1 MRCLSRSRYCT
12 NESCPSGGPNLR
24 QGEQLTN
31 RTSHLQD
38 YITIISCKWQEQ
50 MFYLEEKFIDNMNKH
65 ENNEGLSWSQ
75 VVQNVAKMQRALEC
89 YESNLATS
97 VIEDAKRK
105 TKKYF
110 AFWLVTLA
118 ALIGT
123 NLGWLYVFM
132 TM

>member
-1 MRCLSRSRYCT
+1 M
-12 NESCPSGGPNLR
+12 
-24 QGEQLTN
+24 
-31 RTSHLQD
+31 
-38 YITIISCKWQEQ
+38 
-50 MFYLEEKFIDNMNKH
+50 DNMNKH

-75 VVQNVAKMQRALEC
+75 MVQNVAKMQRALEC

-105 TKKYF
+105 TQNIF
-110 AFWLVTLA
+110 SFWLVTLS

>member
-1 MRCLSRSRYCT
+1 M
-12 NESCPSGGPNLR
+12 
-24 QGEQLTN
+24 
-31 RTSHLQD
+31 
-38 YITIISCKWQEQ
+38 
-50 MFYLEEKFIDNMNKH
+50 DNMNKH

-105 TKKYF
+105 TQNIF
-110 AFWLVTLA
+110 SFWLVTLA

>member
-1 MRCLSRSRYCT
+1 M
-12 NESCPSGGPNLR
+12 
-24 QGEQLTN
+24 
-31 RTSHLQD
+31 
-38 YITIISCKWQEQ
+38 
-50 MFYLEEKFIDNMNKH
+50 DNMNKH

-75 VVQNVAKMQRALEC
+75 VVQNVAKIQEALER
-89 YESNLATS
+89 YESNLDTS
-97 VIEDAKRK
+97 FIEDAMRK

-123 NLGWLYVFM
+123 NLDWLCAFT

>member
-1 MRCLSRSRYCT
+1 M
-12 NESCPSGGPNLR
+12 
-24 QGEQLTN
+24 
-31 RTSHLQD
+31 
-38 YITIISCKWQEQ
+38 
-50 MFYLEEKFIDNMNKH
+50 DNMNKH

-75 VVQNVAKMQRALEC
+75 VVQNVEKMQEALER
-89 YESNLATS
+89 YESNLSTS

>member
-1 MRCLSRSRYCT
+1 M
-12 NESCPSGGPNLR
+12 
-24 QGEQLTN
+24 
-31 RTSHLQD
+31 
-38 YITIISCKWQEQ
+38 
-50 MFYLEEKFIDNMNKH
+50 DNMNKH
-65 ENNEGLSWSQ
+65 ENNEGLSWSE

>member
-1 MRCLSRSRYCT
+1 M
-12 NESCPSGGPNLR
+12 
-24 QGEQLTN
+24 
-31 RTSHLQD
+31 
-38 YITIISCKWQEQ
+38 
-50 MFYLEEKFIDNMNKH
+50 DNMNKH

-75 VVQNVAKMQRALEC
+75 VVQNVAKMQEALER

-110 AFWLVTLA
+110 ELWLVTLA

-123 NLGWLYVFM
+123 NLGWLCAFT

>member
-1 MRCLSRSRYCT
+1 M
-12 NESCPSGGPNLR
+12 
-24 QGEQLTN
+24 
-31 RTSHLQD
+31 
-38 YITIISCKWQEQ
+38 
-50 MFYLEEKFIDNMNKH
+50 DNMNKH

-123 NLGWLYVFM
+123 NLGCLYVFM

>member
-1 MRCLSRSRYCT
+1 M
-12 NESCPSGGPNLR
+12 
-24 QGEQLTN
+24 
-31 RTSHLQD
+31 
-38 YITIISCKWQEQ
+38 
-50 MFYLEEKFIDNMNKH
+50 DNMNKH

-75 VVQNVAKMQRALEC
+75 VVQNVAKMQEALEH
-89 YESNLATS
+89 YESNLSTS

>member
-1 MRCLSRSRYCT
+1 M
-12 NESCPSGGPNLR
+12 
-24 QGEQLTN
+24 
-31 RTSHLQD
+31 
-38 YITIISCKWQEQ
+38 
-50 MFYLEEKFIDNMNKH
+50 DNMNKH

-75 VVQNVAKMQRALEC
+75 VVQNVAKMQEALEH
-89 YESNLATS
+89 YESNLSTS
-97 VIEDAKRK
+97 VIEYAKRK